1 MMGELDM
8 RWDREGIKNIV
19 VTVTTEPDP
28 TQDPGVDQ
36 LTQRVDQEVSE
47 NPSSPSSGTI

>member
-1 MMGELDM
+1 MK
-8 RWDREGIKNIV
+8 WDKEGSKNIV
-19 VTVTTEPDP
+19 VTMIAEPDP

-47 NPSSPSSGTI
+47 NPSSGTI

>member
-8 RWDREGIKNIV
+8 RWDREGSKNIV

-47 NPSSPSSGTI
+47 NPSSPSSETI